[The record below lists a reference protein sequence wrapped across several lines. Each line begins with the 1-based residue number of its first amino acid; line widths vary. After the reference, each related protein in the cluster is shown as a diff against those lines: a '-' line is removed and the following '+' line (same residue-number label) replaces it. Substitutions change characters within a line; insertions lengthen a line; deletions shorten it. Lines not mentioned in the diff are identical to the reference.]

1 MTEREKKMAEKKT
14 TAKKTTTRKT
24 TAKKATVTK
33 EEQAF
38 MPEIGEAKQSF
49 SEEDVQAMIQKAL
62 AEQQK
67 VFQKQ
72 LEEAKTNVVQVSAET
87 EKVVMRFQ
95 AEVADDNECIFGD
108 NAKFG
113 KITGKRG
120 ILTVNK
126 SDFMSSFRD
135 GNVKWMLDHR
145 WLVVLSGLTDE
156 EAELFGVKYRKG
168 EVLDDKAFAKLLDMS
183 DEELLEVFP
192 NLCKSYKEMVARR
205 FYTDWIHGGAH
216 TRNRRELI
224 VKLNAISKKD
234 YEGLPDGDTR
244 RKGAFAPIIEE
255 LNKQDI

>member
-1 MTEREKKMAEKKT
+1 MTEREKNMAEKKT
-14 TAKKTTTRKT
+14 TTKKTTRKT
-24 TAKKATVTK
+24 TAKKAPEVQ
-33 EEQAF
+33 EQFAVQES
-38 MPEIGEAKQSF
+38 PQTF
-49 SEEDVQAMIQKAL
+49 SQEDVQAMIQKAL